1 MSRYIVWRLVVMLF
15 FSLFKSFLLHGLFLE
30 GAARIA
36 AHQASG
42 IATVHDMMLFQ
53 SMRLPQTSIGFIHA
67 KLSGN
72 LDLLVDGIV
81 IFQQSTAVFNLVIFV
96 THAVSLEGIHVV
108 GLVALPSQEQLL
120 TLTVAE
126 LIHALRRQHL
136 D

>member
-1 MSRYIVWRLVVMLF
+1 
-15 FSLFKSFLLHGLFLE
+15 
-30 GAARIA
+30 
-36 AHQASG
+36 
-42 IATVHDMMLFQ
+42 
-53 SMRLPQTSIGFIHA
+53 MRLLQTAIAFSNS

-81 IFQQSTAVFNLVIFV
+81 VFEQSAAVFNLVIFV

-108 GLVALPSQEQLL
+108 GLVALASQEQLL

-126 LIHALRRQHL
+126 LIHALRRQYL